1 MGNNYLGNYIDAGK
15 VFIKE
20 AKGKKYPED
29 VGKLAIMM
37 CGTKVACRTTGSYE
51 NALRIATELCKKID
65 DVDEFLTQLGKKIGV
80 DYR

>member
-1 MGNNYLGNYIDAGK
+1 MGRYDFTSVDN
-15 VFIKE
+15 FIKV
-20 AKGKKYPED
+20 AKGKNFDRGVIELGIMFCCTKNAVEKYGSED
-29 VGKLAIMM
+29 
-37 CGTKVACRTTGSYE
+37 